1 VSFRRAVSWVYR
13 RLVAM
18 ADAGR
23 LRVRWEGRMYPAVD
37 EDDVEAFLAGTIPPS
52 LVRLRETAPMEYA
65 AAGVE
70 IG

>member
-1 VSFRRAVSWVYR
+1 VNARRAFSWFR
-13 RLVAM
+13 ARLVGL

-23 LRVRWEGRMYPAVD
+23 LRVRWEGRMHQAVD
-37 EDDVEAFLAGTIPPS
+37 DDDVDAFLAGTIPPS
-52 LVRLRETAPMEYA
+52 LVRLRETAPAQYA